1 MNDKALSLV
10 KLYIKEKL
18 EKKPLTKRD
27 KDSYKELYK
36 VCNEFAHKLQTSG
49 SILYNLDILNV
60 KTDPS
65 FYKILDNICD
75 PLIFLIFP
83 IFIGIYCGVKI
94 SNNLL
99 SNIALSYGFSEKD
112 IYFYGLDEYVF
123 TEEILKD
130 EKEKNENSN
139 EKIKEFFSNIIY
151 YTGPI
156 QSAIKTREALNQI
169 NDMFD
174 KLSNRK
180 DEEWTKFKVE
190 KI

>member
-1 MNDKALSLV
+1 MKDKALSLV

-18 EKKPLTKRD
+18 EKKSLTKRD

-36 VCNEFAHKLQTSG
+36 VCNEFAHKLQNSG

-65 FYKILDNICD
+65 FYRHIVQWCIALQG
-75 PLIFLIFP
+75 LIFP
-83 IFIGIYCGVKI
+83 VFIGFYCLGIVNK
-94 SNNLL
+94 NLL
-99 SNIALSYGFSEKD
+99 SNIALSFGFSEKD
-112 IYFYGLDEYVF
+112 IYSYGLDKYVF

-130 EKEKNENSN
+130 AKEKSENSI
-139 EKIKEFFSNIIY
+139 EKIKKFFANIIY

-156 QSAIKTREALNQI
+156 QCAIKTREALNQI

-180 DEEWTKFKVE
+180 DEEWIKFKVE